1 MSGPTATDSG
11 EDVNDFLQ
19 RIKELGDRRD
29 QEDEER
35 NKRLEEEI
43 LQGRKERQARRAGRS
58 IRTSPLQSDPSV
70 TAHLSFV
77 SLANFH
83 CSERA
88 RSISPTKSSPASTP
102 TVSRISAAQA
112 GGIFQSLSPQINPEC
127 ASESRRDTAVGDEMD
142 RLAGTTNSP
151 TKENTAPFDEERV
164 ISESDLIRNISVKA
178 SPSNAMPSRD
188 SRLSW
193 QRRPNSQSPEHPRSR
208 PLSMVAAENAA
219 RSPRATPEP
228 ASTAEPTL
236 SQEEISQSLASK
248 DPAWFRQTADRGLNS
263 KAYRRNQVEDE
274 DRSDHGS
281 NSSRVQMPG
290 MGRESSAPERAI
302 DEPMDRSSS
311 PSRSSAGSGRGS
323 KASYQASPRVSGGI
337 GSPLTLTPA
346 QKLEPPG
353 DSNSESRNLAM
364 SPSQGRIS
372 PERLERPASPTKGMG
387 GFVQSAI
394 MKRSDS
400 VKRWSVQSPTGLT
413 RGDSIASSR
422 SSQDHSSIMALGVNA
437 TGSSRPSSLS
447 RDNSPLPSSRPVSSH
462 SNNTLTQE
470 RPGTSSSMKSCIT
483 ASTSS
488 DTFAKPSLP
497 ASRTQ
502 TPLETKMDQEN
513 ASTETPTRAEKTPP
527 TSPSKT
533 MDPRRWSPTKSS
545 WLESALNKPESPKPK
560 PKAAPP
566 PQQPAWMSEIN
577 KAKQKSSADL
587 SRSPPTGPK
596 HEVSIGGLM
605 RSPPPGGLA
614 TPLSIGG
621 LPTGFSSGAITRN
634 RLDSAASQENK
645 ESTKSNEVDNTA
657 ASTTLPISKP
667 SPVAGKVKP
676 NTPPRKDFR
685 ANLKARQ
692 APSESTSIEPEFKN
706 VFGQLRRTK
715 TQNYV
720 APDELKN
727 NITRGKAALNIT
739 GGPKKTERKDDF
751 KEAILKKK
759 EDFKRA
765 QLEGKGVTRSESSAS
780 HDSDIPEALAKR
792 RALGRSGSI
801 AVEADP
807 ATSNW
812 ATKQSKPEESPK
824 ASTFVNEKSASSQF
838 QPKEPAGGKL
848 AGRLNPELAGLLAR
862 GPPSMASDPSQSS
875 SPFSQRTVSS
885 STSTSNTE
893 APNSGPQLTHMT
905 KGRARGPRRKA
916 PSSGLAAT
924 TASDETKPASMTS
937 EDLTPKPPRIETRT
951 FSKPSEN
958 VPAQQQTDAENPV
971 SQPSSP
977 RKLDMK
983 RRSQFLQEA
992 PEMNGAESKPKV
1004 SKPLS
1009 PTKSN
1014 FRETPM
1020 KLPETKSDTKA
1031 SSSTKPKPSTPVK
1044 SPSLLSKEKA
1054 GFPLQSEDTTK
1065 VRPSPMT
1072 FAKSDMVETY
1082 SAGPVDPKTPRRNAD
1097 DLESSKAS
1105 NKDSAVSVKNAA
1117 ALWDRPSPTKAT
1129 GNPPRARSPITLP
1142 THDDEDAAMI
1152 DAGLRPTNPVKGGSV
1167 GLGIQ
1172 STRDARAARP
1182 LPTPPT
1188 KGPLSPPPSAGLMPS
1203 IAPTKSN
1210 DSPVPQTSEASKLFV
1225 DFFKDNRSSIQY
1237 KVDTAAVLTSRP
1249 DQRGNIKTLR
1259 STLYQLSPDGK
1270 RQQVPSHQERI
1281 LFEGNLYLCFHTF
1294 SNAAGN
1300 KVTEF
1305 YYWIGDEVLNRTV
1318 EEAEVFAQKEARSA
1332 GGKLIKIRQG
1342 KETPEFFHA
1351 LGGIIIIQRGSA
1363 NRYDSLA
1370 PHILCCRKHLGQIVF
1385 DEVDFLPS
1393 SLCSGFP
1400 YLISTQSGKSYLWKG
1415 KGSGIEELSCARLI
1429 GMDFGLTGE
1438 IEEVE
1443 DGKEPA
1449 SFLQMFVGKA
1459 HDTAIPKSADHWRLK
1474 PNYTKYSTR
1483 LFRSHS
1489 SAKEQVSRR
1498 YIVRKT
1504 TTLTGFKITEISPFC
1519 IHDLEPESIYI
1530 LDAFFEIYILVGSM
1544 AQSQFSAFQ
1553 HSLLFAQEYGI
1564 LAAGMEDRPFV
1575 PVTTIVLG
1583 GVPKDMRAVFR
1594 KWKDAL
1600 SPTEMNAIGTPL
1612 QRGRSL
1618 RVVPLT
1624 AALEATR
1631 S

>member
-43 LQGRKERQARRAGRS
+43 LQGRKERQARRA
-58 IRTSPLQSDPSV
+58 
-70 TAHLSFV
+70 
-77 SLANFH
+77 
-83 CSERA
+83 ERA

-102 TVSRISAAQA
+102 T
-112 GGIFQSLSPQINPEC
+112 
-127 ASESRRDTAVGDEMD
+127 SRRDTAVGDEMD

-236 SQEEISQSLASK
+236 SREEISQSLASK

-290 MGRESSAPERAI
+290 MGRESSAPESAI

-400 VKRWSVQSPTGLT
+400 VKRWSVQSP
-413 RGDSIASSR
+413 
-422 SSQDHSSIMALGVNA
+422 

-807 ATSNW
+807 ATSNL

-848 AGRLNPELAGLLAR
+848 AGRLNPGLAGLLAR

-1489 SAKEQVSRR
+1489 SAKEQ
-1498 YIVRKT
+1498 
-1504 TTLTGFKITEISPFC
+1504 ITEISPFC

-1583 GVPKDMRAVFR
+1583 GVPKDMRAIFR